1 MAGKYEATA
10 RGILDGVGGEDNVA
24 QMNHCATRLR
34 LRIKDMDQIDK
45 AKVEATKGVITTV
58 EAGGQFQVVIGND
71 VPLVFQEIAAITKLG
86 GEIEQINTLV
96 AAHGEPAVLD
106 ALRRAVAF
114 RRWRAADVVSI
125 LAAGNGVPSPRAAGE
140 ALILDLPV
148 APTRSLDAYRIGG
161 TR

>member
-1 MAGKYEATA
+1 MTFNMTQFGITHRAGETMNPNPDTIQGFISKDQAGTLQPGDCVIMVASESCELPVYRKAALGEVAEAFLTGA
-10 RGILDGVGGEDNVA
+10 A
-24 QMNHCATRLR
+24 A
-34 LRIKDMDQIDK
+34 
-45 AKVEATKGVITTV
+45 
-58 EAGGQFQVVIGND
+58 AG
-71 VPLVFQEIAAITKLG
+71 ITKLG

-114 RRWRAADVVSI
+114 RRWRAGDVVSI